1 MGILDRILGRGET
14 AATTASD
21 ATSTALDRA
30 GDVVARTG
38 SSLSRTGSM
47 IADRATQ
54 YYRENP
60 KKVQALGLLAAAAL
74 LVSVRNRGRSL

>member
-1 MGILDRILGRGET
+1 MGLLDSILKKGES
-14 AATTASD
+14 ATTTVGD

-38 SSLSRTGSM
+38 SSLSRTGNQL
-47 IADRATQ
+47 AGRATQ
-54 YYRENP
+54 YYKVNP

-74 LVSVRNRGRSL
+74 LVGIKNRGRT

>member
-1 MGILDRILGRGET
+1 MGLLNSILKRGESATTT
-14 AATTASD
+14 AAD

-47 IADRATQ
+47 IADRATT
-54 YYRENP
+54 YYKANP

-74 LVSVRNRGRSL
+74 LVGIKNRGRI